1 MFYEDFEIGQK
12 YVTRTRYISGS
23 EIQLI
28 VGIMGA
34 TNPLFLSKETAKAK
48 GYEGKISPGVVISAY
63 AFGLEYQTGIYDNI
77 IGLVGV
83 EERFKAPLLH
93 DAPLRAELEVV
104 FKRETKRPDRGI
116 VVFQRRCFSGEV
128 ELTESKLTFLYLRKN
143 SKGSDN
149 RIKN

>member
-1 MFYEDFEIGQK
+1 MKDMFYEDFEIGQK

-34 TNPLFLSKETAKAK
+34 TNPLFLSEEIAKSK
-48 GYEGKISPGVVISAY
+48 GYEGMISPGVVISAY

-83 EERFKAPLLH
+83 EERIIAPLLH
-93 DAPLRAELEVV
+93 DTPLRSELEVV
-104 FKRETKRPDRGI
+104 YKRDTRRPDRGI
-116 VVFQRRCFSGEV
+116 VVFQRRCYSGEKM
-128 ELTESKLTFLYLRKN
+128 LTESKLTFLYLRKDGE
-143 SKGSDN
+143 K
-149 RIKN
+149 

>member
-34 TNPLFLSKETAKAK
+34 TNPLFLSEEIAKSK
-48 GYEGKISPGVVISAY
+48 GYEGMISPGVVISAY

-83 EERFKAPLLH
+83 EEKIKAPLLH
-93 DAPLRAELEVV
+93 DAPLRSEMEVV

-116 VVFQRRCFSGEV
+116 VVFQRGCYSGEK
-128 ELTESKLTFLYLRKN
+128 ELTDSKLTFLYLRR
-143 SKGSDN
+143 DN
-149 RIKN
+149 EK

>member
-1 MFYEDFEIGQK
+1 MIDMFYEDFEIGQK

-34 TNPLFLSKETAKAK
+34 TNPLFLSEEIAKSK
-48 GYEGKISPGVVISAY
+48 GYEGMISPGVVISAY

-83 EERFKAPLLH
+83 EERIMAPLLH
-93 DAPLRAELEVV
+93 DSPLRSELEVV
-104 FKRETKRPDRGI
+104 YKRETKRPDRGI
-116 VVFQRRCFSGEV
+116 VVFQRRCYSGEKK
-128 ELTESKLTFLYLRKN
+128 LTESKLMFIYLRKDGE
-143 SKGSDN
+143 K
-149 RIKN
+149 

>member
-1 MFYEDFEIGQK
+1 MKDIFYEDFEIGQK

-34 TNPLFLSKETAKAK
+34 TNPLFLSEEIAKSK
-48 GYEGKISPGVVISAY
+48 GYEGMISPGVVISAY

-83 EERFKAPLLH
+83 EERIKAPLLH
-93 DAPLRAELEVV
+93 NTPLRSELEVV
-104 FKRETKRPDRGI
+104 YKRETKRPDRGI
-116 VVFQRRCFSGEV
+116 VVFQRRCYSNEK
-128 ELTESKLTFLYLRKN
+128 ELTESKLTFLYLMRDD
-143 SKGSDN
+143 KG
-149 RIKN
+149 

>member
-1 MFYEDFEIGQK
+1 MFYEDFEVGQK

-34 TNPLFLSKETAKAK
+34 TNPLFLSEEIAKNK
-48 GYEGKISPGVVISAY
+48 GYEGMISPGVVISAY

-83 EERFKAPLLH
+83 EERIKPTHAS
-93 DAPLRAELEVV
+93 DAMALA
-104 FKRETKRPDRGI
+104 
-116 VVFQRRCFSGEV
+116 
-128 ELTESKLTFLYLRKN
+128 LTGLSRNGWLKW
-143 SKGSDN
+143 
-149 RIKN
+149 